1 LGALHTGLTGDTM
14 IKQLVAA
21 TVALSTLTLSAAY
34 AADLPL
40 PVKALPPPV
49 PVWTWTG
56 CYVGIEAGAAT
67 GRDTITANTG
77 ALTGRLVANPS
88 ATDGLVGGTIGCN
101 YQFSR
106 YFVIGI
112 EDDLSWNG
120 LHGAATDQRPFNT
133 AFSHS
138 FSNNWIDTLR
148 GRAGI
153 ATWDHALLYATGGA
167 AFAGIQN
174 SVAGPGGIGASS
186 TTNVTGWTVGGG
198 VEFMPIENLSIKVE
212 YLFVQ
217 FPTIGNA
224 FNTSPPVGTFTGV
237 NARLSENILRVG
249 FNWRF
254 NSWLPIAG
262 GI

>member
-1 LGALHTGLTGDTM
+1 
-14 IKQLVAA
+14 
-21 TVALSTLTLSAAY
+21 
-34 AADLPL
+34 
-40 PVKALPPPV
+40 V
-49 PVWTWTG
+49 PVSTWTG
-56 CYVGIEAGAAT
+56 CYVGIQAGAAT
-67 GRDTITANTG
+67 GNDRVTANSGTHIG
-77 ALTGRLVANPS
+77 STVANVN

-106 YFVIGI
+106 YFVVGI

-120 LHGAATDQRPFNT
+120 LHGTATDQKPFPAT
-133 AFSHS
+133 QSQS
-138 FSNNWIDTLR
+138 FSNTWLDTLR

-174 SVAGPGGIGASS
+174 SIVSPSGIGASS
-186 TTNVTGWTVGGG
+186 SSNVTGWTVGGG
-198 VEFMPIENLSIKVE
+198 VEFMPIQNLSLKVE

-217 FPTIGNA
+217 FPTISNA
-224 FNTSPPVGTFTGV
+224 FNTSPPVGTFTGI
-237 NARLSENILRVG
+237 NSRLHENLLRVG

-254 NSWLPIAG
+254 NSWLPFAG

>member
-1 LGALHTGLTGDTM
+1 M
-14 IKQLVAA
+14 IKQLVTA
-21 TVALSTLTLSAAY
+21 TVALSTLTFSGAY

-40 PVKALPPPV
+40 PMKALPPPA
-49 PVWTWTG
+49 PIWTWTG
-56 CYVGIEAGAAT
+56 CYVGIVGGAAT
-67 GRDTITANTG
+67 GHDSVTANTG
-77 ALTGRLVANPS
+77 ALTGRAVASPN

-112 EDDLSWNG
+112 EDDMSWSG
-120 LHGAATDQRPFNT
+120 FHGTASDQRPFNT
-133 AFSHS
+133 TFSHS

-153 ATWDHALLYATGGA
+153 ATWDHAFLYATGGA

-174 SVAGPGGIGASS
+174 SVSGPGGIGASS
-186 TTNVTGWTVGGG
+186 TTSATGWTVGGG
-198 VEFMPIENLSIKVE
+198 VEFMPIQNLSLKVE

-217 FPTIGNA
+217 FPTISNA

-237 NARLSENILRVG
+237 NTRLSENILRVG

-254 NSWLPIAG
+254 NSWLPIVG